1 MRIII
6 DARYL
11 DGTFSGIATYSTQLL
26 EHLSL
31 VDQKNE
37 YTVLVRPGFH
47 GRIDLGEN
55 FELMSYGPQPISLST
70 MFRLGRSVDALGAD
84 LMHSLFPLAPMVM
97 RTPLMISIHDL
108 QPFVDPDFSS
118 RRLLPM
124 QWGYN
129 TFYRRVYPA
138 TLSRSRWAITASRYT
153 RNLVAELLP
162 DHLPKV
168 LVVPSGLAPD
178 LRNPTIEGNPA
189 SILQDHGVKEP
200 YLLYYGSTRPNKN
213 IPMQLRGFAR
223 YLEESG
229 DTETTFVMI
238 LKKDRFFRE
247 IRRVIKTEA
256 LEGRV
261 RILDQLPTQK
271 KRAILAR
278 ARAMMFVTKYEGF
291 GFPALE
297 SMAAGV
303 PVLSAQSGALD
314 EICGHGAEYADPD
327 DPNDIAR
334 GIAVVLHN
342 QMRRAELLEH
352 AHQRIQVFDWKLT
365 AEHVRD
371 IYSLLF

>member
-26 EHLSL
+26 EHLAQ
-31 VDQKNE
+31 VDQVNE

-47 GRIDLGEN
+47 GRINLGEN

-70 MFRLGRSVDALGAD
+70 MFHLGRSVDALGGD
-84 LMHSLFPLAPMVM
+84 LMHSLFPLAPMMM

-138 TLSRSRWAITASRYT
+138 TLSRSRWAVTASRYT

-178 LRNPTIEGNPA
+178 LRSPVIEGDPA
-189 SILQDHGVKEP
+189 AIPKDHGISEP

-213 IPMQLRGFAR
+213 LPTQLRGFAR

-247 IRRVIKTEA
+247 IRRVIKMEA

-261 RILDQLPTQK
+261 RILDQLPTPK

-297 SMAAGV
+297 AMAAGV
-303 PVLSAQSGALD
+303 PVLTAQSGALD
-314 EICGHGAEYADPD
+314 EICCQGAEYADPD
-327 DPNDIAR
+327 DPHDIAR

-352 AHQRIQVFDWKLT
+352 AHQRIHVFDWKLS
-365 AEHVRD
+365 AEHIRD
-371 IYSLLF
+371 IYTLLF

>member
-1 MRIII
+1 MRILI

-26 EHLSL
+26 EHLAL
-31 VDQKNE
+31 VDQVNE

-47 GRIDLGEN
+47 GQINLGEN

-70 MFRLGRSVDALGAD
+70 MFHLGRSVDALGLD
-84 LMHSLFPLAPMVM
+84 VMHSLFPLSPMMM

-129 TFYRRVYPA
+129 AFYRRVYPA

-162 DHLPKV
+162 EHLPKI

-178 LRNPTIEGNPA
+178 LREASFEGDPA
-189 SILQDHGVKEP
+189 PILTDHGVKEP

-213 IPMQLRGFAR
+213 LPTQLRGFAR
-223 YLEESG
+223 YLERSG
-229 DTETTFVMI
+229 DTETTLVLI
-238 LKKDRFFRE
+238 LKKDRFFRD
-247 IRRVIKTEA
+247 IRRVIKGES

-261 RILDQLPTQK
+261 RVLDQLPTQK

-278 ARAMMFVTKYEGF
+278 ARAMLFVTKYEGF

-297 SMAAGV
+297 AMAAGI
-303 PVLSAQSGALD
+303 PVLSAASGALD
-314 EICGHGAEYADPD
+314 EICCEGAEYADPD
-327 DPNDIAR
+327 DPEDIAR

-342 QMRRAELLEH
+342 SMRRAELLEH
-352 AHQRIQVFDWKLT
+352 AHRRIQVFDWKTT

-371 IYSLLF
+371 VYTLLF